1 MARDTSTA
9 VASDTP
15 TAIRPATLR
24 GGLALAVLAALTAF
38 AVRAQ
43 AQQGPSPSALESSS
57 HVVNANARTNPM
69 GLGAIGVELARPVVV
84 QFGETSP
91 STPPGPQ
98 DSSK

>member
-1 MARDTSTA
+1 MAHHTSTA
-9 VASDTP
+9 VTSDTP

-43 AQQGPSPSALESSS
+43 AQQGQLPSALENSSRL
-57 HVVNANARTNPM
+57 VNTRARTNRL
-69 GLGAIGVELARPVVV
+69 GLGAIGVEPARPVVV
-84 QFGETSP
+84 QFGETSS

>member
-1 MARDTSTA
+1 MARHTSTTL
-9 VASDTP
+9 ASDTP

-43 AQQGPSPSALESSS
+43 AQQGRSPSAFESLSR
-57 HVVNANARTNPM
+57 VLNANARTNP
-69 GLGAIGVELARPVVV
+69 LGARAIGVELARPVVV

-98 DSSK
+98 YSSK

>member
-1 MARDTSTA
+1 MAHHTSTA
-9 VASDTP
+9 VTSDTP

-24 GGLALAVLAALTAF
+24 GGLALAVLAALAAF

-57 HVVNANARTNPM
+57 QVMNVHARTNPL
-69 GLGAIGVELARPVVV
+69 GSGAIGVQLARPVVV
-84 QFGETSP
+84 QFGESSP

>member
-1 MARDTSTA
+1 MARHTSTA
-9 VASDTP
+9 VTRDTP

-43 AQQGPSPSALESSS
+43 AQQGQSPFALEGPSPVA
-57 HVVNANARTNPM
+57 NAMARTNPL

-91 STPPGPQ
+91 STPLGTQ